1 MQQGG
6 KCEQELLRI
15 MMMIQLFRE
24 AQKGLLILRM
34 GVSMNGELCT
44 PARLALHKVV
54 EGRSGDQ
61 FGASVVSIDD
71 HRSCIGRKNRM
82 SARWG
87 TKLFDPR
94 KSILCQQ
101 IGRRSIP
108 WQRTFATP
116 CLIT

>member
-1 MQQGG
+1 
-6 KCEQELLRI
+6 

-87 TKLFDPR
+87 TKP
-94 KSILCQQ
+94 
-101 IGRRSIP
+101 SIP
-108 WQRTFATP
+108 ANRFSANRLAGGQSVGRSTST
-116 CLIT
+116 LS